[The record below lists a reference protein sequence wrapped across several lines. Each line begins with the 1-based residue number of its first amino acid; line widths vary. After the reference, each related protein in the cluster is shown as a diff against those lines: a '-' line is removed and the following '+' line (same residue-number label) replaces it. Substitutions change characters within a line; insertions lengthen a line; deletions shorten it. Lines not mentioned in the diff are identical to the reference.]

1 MLNRLVHLAAR
12 LRAMFRPAPL
22 DRDLDEEF
30 ASHLA
35 ILTDEHLRRGMTPA
49 DAERAARLA
58 IGGLTQL
65 RDAHRD
71 TRGLPVIETF
81 LRDLRYAF
89 RTLRRDAGFTTFAI
103 LIVGLG
109 IGASATVFS
118 VLNTLLLRP
127 LPYAHADRLVWMWN
141 LSDDGVTE
149 WSWQVG
155 HFLDLR
161 AQSRSFEDL
170 AGYFAYGTA
179 DDFTLNGSGGTGGSS
194 DSSANGG
201 GGNGGSGNGGGATRV
216 SSIRITQNFFAFLGV
231 QPAIGRT
238 FTAEESLW
246 NGPRAVMLSDA
257 LWRSRFASDPA
268 IAGRTITLN
277 ETAYTVVGVLP
288 ASFDFSTVFA
298 PGVRRDIYLPMAL
311 VEETNQWGNIL
322 GVIGRLRPGVTLD
335 AARAES
341 RAIAEQLEREHPERN
356 TFRPRMSTLPE
367 HVAGRF
373 RPALIV
379 LACAVGVVM
388 LIVCA
393 NLSNLLLA
401 RAASRQKEIAIR
413 TALGA
418 SRGRLMA
425 QMLTE
430 SVVLSCGGAALG
442 LTLAVFGTRALASL
456 PLTSIPMLDRLQVD
470 GWTLAFTTLAAVVT
484 GLIFGVAPALQL
496 PASMGGEQMQTAL
509 KDSARGS
516 THGAG
521 RTWIRGALAVS
532 EIALA
537 CVLLVGAGLLIRSL
551 LRVLDVDLGYR
562 PARAASMRVDPSRRL
577 TTQEQRNAYYD
588 QILSGVRAIP
598 GVSSASLA
606 DVLPLGGDRSWNIS
620 GRGQVYARGHYP
632 EGFARVVS
640 DGYLETL
647 GLRLLAGRDFTE
659 HDRKGSDRVI
669 IVNQTLARTLWPGQD
684 PIGQIMTQ
692 DGGRRVIGLVGD
704 VRHRGLET
712 APGAEM
718 YMPLRQS
725 NNYGAVYLVVRTDLP
740 EAGLASAVR
749 AVLGPIDSNLPAN
762 EWRTLQHLVDKAVS
776 PRRVVVWLLA
786 GFSGFALVLA
796 SLGIYAVIAYSVG
809 QRTQEIGIRIAL
821 GASAGTLQ
829 AGIILQTL
837 KLAALG
843 LLIGVAAS
851 WALGRMLSG
860 LLFGVTAT
868 DPVTFLA
875 MLGVLT
881 LVAALAGYIP
891 ARRASRIDPIT
902 ALRAQ

>member
-1 MLNRLVHLAAR
+1 
-12 LRAMFRPAPL
+12 
-22 DRDLDEEF
+22 
-30 ASHLA
+30 
-35 ILTDEHLRRGMTPA
+35 
-49 DAERAARLA
+49 
-58 IGGLTQL
+58 
-65 RDAHRD
+65 
-71 TRGLPVIETF
+71 VIETL

-89 RTLRRDAGFTTFAI
+89 RTLRRDAGFTTFAV
-103 LIVGLG
+103 LIIG
-109 IGASATVFS
+109 IGIGGSATVFS

-155 HFLDLR
+155 HFVDLR
-161 AQSRSFEDL
+161 AATRSFEDL
-170 AGYFAYGTA
+170 TAYHAYGGA
-179 DDFTLNGSGGTGGSS
+179 DDITLGGGS
-194 DSSANGG
+194 DRD
-201 GGNGGSGNGGGATRV
+201 GGATRLSSV
-216 SSIRITQNFFAFLGV
+216 SVAQNFFAFLGV
-231 QPAIGRT
+231 QPALGRT

-246 NGPRAVMLSDA
+246 NGPRAVMLSDP
-257 LWRSRFASDPA
+257 LWRTRFASDPLVV
-268 IAGRTITLN
+268 GRTVTLN
-277 ETAYTVVGVLP
+277 ERPYTVVGVLP

-298 PGVRRDIYLPMAL
+298 PGIRRDLYFPMPLTA
-311 VEETNQWGNIL
+311 ETNRWGNSL
-322 GVIGRLRPGVTLD
+322 GVIGRLRTGVTLD

-341 RAIAEQLEREHPERN
+341 QSIAVRLERDHPERN
-356 TFRPRMSTLPE
+356 TFRPRMSALAD

-373 RPALIV
+373 RSALIV
-379 LACAVGVVM
+379 LACAVGAVM

-401 RAASRQKEIAIR
+401 RTGSRQKEIAIR
-413 TALGA
+413 LALGA
-418 SRGRLMA
+418 GRGRLIA

-430 SVVLSCGGAALG
+430 SVVLSTAGALLG
-442 LTLAVFGTRALASL
+442 LALAVFGTRALASL
-456 PLTSIPMLDRLQVD
+456 PLTSIPLIDRLQVD
-470 GWTLAFTTLAAVVT
+470 GWTLAFTTLAAIVT
-484 GLIFGVAPALQL
+484 GLVFGVAPAIQL
-496 PASMGGEQMQTAL
+496 PASMGGESMHTAL

-537 CVLLVGAGLLIRSL
+537 CVLLVGAGLLVRSL
-551 LRVLDVDLGYR
+551 LHVLDVDLGYQ
-562 PARAASMRVDPSRRL
+562 PSRAASTRVDPSRRL

-588 QILSGVRAIP
+588 QILQGIRAIP
-598 GVSSASLA
+598 GIRGAGLT

-647 GLRLLAGRDFTE
+647 GLRLIAGRTFTA
-659 HDRKGSDRVI
+659 HDRNGSDRVI
-669 IVNQTLARTLWPGQD
+669 IVNETLARTLWPGQD

-692 DGGRRVIGLVGD
+692 DGGRRVVGLVGD
-704 VRHRGLET
+704 VRHRGLER
-712 APGAEM
+712 AAGAEM
-718 YMPLRQS
+718 YIPIRQS
-725 NNYGAVYLVVRTDLP
+725 NNYNSVHLVVRTDLP

-749 AVLGPIDSNLPAN
+749 GVLASIDPNLPAN
-762 EWRTLQHLVDKAVS
+762 EWRTLQHLVDKATS

-786 GFSGFALVLA
+786 GFSLFALVLA

-821 GASAGTLQ
+821 GAPIGALQ
-829 AGIILQTL
+829 ASIILQTL

-851 WALGRMLSG
+851 WTLGRMLSG

-868 DPVTFLA
+868 DPVTFLS